1 MTSNATIL
9 RTRATRHVLRVIEFD
24 VEALFEI
31 IGKSFARWIVA
42 IDVLMTNRTHRNIRR
57 GELRQVTAGAIL
69 MSGEAGPRG
78 VVRSMMAV
86 RAAE

>member
-1 MTSNATIL
+1 M
-9 RTRATRHVLRVIEFD
+9 IEFD
-24 VEALFEI
+24 VEAFFER

-42 IDVLMTNRTHRNIRR
+42 VDVLMTNRTHRNIRR